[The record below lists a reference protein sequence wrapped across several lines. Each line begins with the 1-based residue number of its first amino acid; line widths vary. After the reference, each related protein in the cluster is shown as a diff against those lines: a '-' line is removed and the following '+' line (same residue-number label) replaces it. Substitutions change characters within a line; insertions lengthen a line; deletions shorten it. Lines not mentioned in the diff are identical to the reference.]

1 MKLEVRHLSYA
12 IRGKEIL
19 SDISFCAEGKEIL
32 GIIGPNGCGKST
44 LLAHISRR
52 LASRQTVFFDGV
64 PAEDIPHRAFAQRA
78 AVMMQQREDVAGELL
93 AEDVVLMGRYP
104 YKERFRDYTVE
115 DRRIAGAVMK
125 ETGADA
131 LIGKKVGEMSGGE
144 RQRVWIAKALA
155 QQPELLLLDEPMN
168 HLDVKYKI
176 ALMEEL
182 KRFHGTV
189 IIVLH
194 DLSLA
199 ARYCDRI
206 LMIRKGHL
214 QAEGKTADVMTADAL
229 HALFEIPFYT
239 ADHSGRHYI
248 YY

>member
-1 MKLEVRHLSYA
+1 MKLTVNHLSYA
-12 IRGKEIL
+12 IKDHPILHDISFHAGGKEIV
-19 SDISFCAEGKEIL
+19 

-52 LASRQTVFFDGV
+52 LPSTGCVFMDDVAVETIHRRQ
-64 PAEDIPHRAFAQRA
+64 FARRV

-104 YKERFRDYTVE
+104 YKERFQDYSHE
-115 DRRIAGAVMK
+115 DRAISMAVMK

-176 ALMEEL
+176 GLMEEL
-182 KRFHGTV
+182 KRFQGTV

-206 LMIRKGHL
+206 LIMKKGHL
-214 QAEGKTADVMTADAL
+214 LAEGPTDTVMTTEAL
-229 HALFEIPFYT
+229 EQLFEIPFYT
-239 ADHSGRHYI
+239 ASHDDRRYI
-248 YY
+248 YF